1 VQHVEAALP
10 PVPGGDVPEGERLRV
25 PHVQVAGGV
34 REHVEDVLPRAGVRG
49 VVRAEEV
56 ALPPHGLPLLLQLLE
71 GRQLVGA
78 SLGHHGSFVLRRGT
92 AFNPRGPRHGRSPPA
107 YAWATTTKERHL
119 DAWLTALLE
128 GLAGLGAWRYVAA
141 FIGMFCETSL
151 FIGLIVPG
159 DTIVLFTAT
168 AGRGAVEWVLLVL
181 AVVAGSLA
189 GETVGFV
196 IGRFFGPRLRMS
208 RLGRRIGEPHVL
220 RAERWLDRRGGVAI
234 ALSRFLPIMHALIPV
249 TVGAS
254 TYPYR
259 RFLAWTAPACVV
271 WAALYVS
278 VGQAAG
284 SSYRALA
291 RELHFAGWIV
301 LAGIAVFLLA
311 VWLGKRLLHRLE
323 RH

>member
-1 VQHVEAALP
+1 
-10 PVPGGDVPEGERLRV
+10 
-25 PHVQVAGGV
+25 
-34 REHVEDVLPRAGVRG
+34 
-49 VVRAEEV
+49 
-56 ALPPHGLPLLLQLLE
+56 
-71 GRQLVGA
+71 
-78 SLGHHGSFVLRRGT
+78 
-92 AFNPRGPRHGRSPPA
+92 
-107 YAWATTTKERHL
+107 
-119 DAWLTALLE
+119 
-128 GLAGLGAWRYVAA
+128 
-141 FIGMFCETSL
+141 MFCETSL